1 MHANNPM
8 CHVSMYNQILSSA
21 AGPCGKLAKLAEM
34 RSENTANND
43 ALSSNAGH
51 GDAEGITQPKSD
63 ARCTATED
71 FFQSSSNFMSALAAL
86 TTTETR
92 ALVAA
97 RPNTRRDQT
106 THASSVTS
114 AHTIDD
120 HTHTHTHTHRARAHT
135 HRGTRDAYAATRDA
149 AREPPQRAQPSPPY
163 LTRSPSSSPS
173 PHRARRDAPRRHLT
187 RESNARNPYAY
198 KSPPSNLP
206 PHYRRR
212 RRRRRSAHPR
222 TPQRRI
228 ARPRSR
234 YACHPRDIASRRRT
248 CRATF
253 VRITGSRYHT
263 SHVPFA
269 LVVARNVR
277 AGRVSAREFNASAF
291 IGRDNGVRGR
301 RRPGVHLY
309 HKGLES
315 YGVTTKDDHTFSM
328 WSKV

>member
-86 TTTETR
+86 VTTETR

-120 HTHTHTHTHRARAHT
+120 HTHTHTHTVRAHT

-163 LTRSPSSSPS
+163 LTRSPSSSSS

-198 KSPPSNLP
+198 KSPPVVVVVVES
-206 PHYRRR
+206 
-212 RRRRRSAHPR
+212 R
-222 TPQRRI
+222 TRERHSVE
-228 ARPRSR
+228 SR
-234 YACHPRDIASRRRT
+234 DRDRDTRVIRAIRVATTIHVSRDI
-248 CRATF
+248 RAHHGF
-253 VRITGSRYHT
+253 TGSRIMY
-263 SHVPFA
+263 VPFA

-291 IGRDNGVRGR
+291 IGRDNGVRAR
-301 RRPGVHLY
+301 RRPGVHL
-309 HKGLES
+309 
-315 YGVTTKDDHTFSM
+315 
-328 WSKV
+328 